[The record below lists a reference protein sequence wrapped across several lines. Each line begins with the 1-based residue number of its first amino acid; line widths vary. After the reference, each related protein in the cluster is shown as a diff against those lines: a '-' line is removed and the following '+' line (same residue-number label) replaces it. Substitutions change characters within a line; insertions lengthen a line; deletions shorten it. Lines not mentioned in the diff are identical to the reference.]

1 MATSPVVSRAS
12 SRRYPFCIAIACLRK
27 RSIKRSRVPLV
38 GVVPIV
44 RVLSSPSSGHNE
56 DKASGETHQDARQ
69 PIASRNAQNDRFER
83 KRRLATKP
91 VERPREP
98 FTDVDHWIPAEQ
110 LLRARDVWTA

>member
-12 SRRYPFCIAIACLRK
+12 SRRYPFCIATACLRK

-56 DKASGETHQDARQ
+56 DKASGETHQDASQ
-69 PIASRNAQNDRFER
+69 PIAPHNAPNDRFEPWR
-83 KRRLATKP
+83 KRLTAEP
-91 VERPREP
+91 IECPLEAVE
-98 FTDVDHWIPAEQ
+98 D
-110 LLRARDVWTA
+110 